1 MIWHYSEMGFFRGE
15 FHDHTT
21 RRPKWGWLRK
31 EHEMQYGAWSGMQD
45 LSEPYETVTAAARAD
60 NMKGRKSNG
69 STQQLD
75 ARVDKL
81 LLVCRSMW
89 ELVRDNTS
97 LTEDD
102 LMNKVLELD
111 LRDGVA
117 DGKMQQGVQNCSHC
131 GRAMSP
137 RHARCLYCGRE
148 DVTNEAF
155 DAAT

>member
-1 MIWHYSEMGFFRGE
+1 
-15 FHDHTT
+15 
-21 RRPKWGWLRK
+21 
-31 EHEMQYGAWSGMQD
+31 
-45 LSEPYETVTAAARAD
+45 
-60 NMKGRKSNG
+60 
-69 STQQLD
+69 
-75 ARVDKL
+75 VDKL
-81 LLVCRSMW
+81 VLVCRSMW

-111 LRDGVA
+111 LQDGVA
-117 DGKMQQGVQNCSHC
+117 DGKMKLGVQQCAHC

>member
-1 MIWHYSEMGFFRGE
+1 MI
-15 FHDHTT
+15 
-21 RRPKWGWLRK
+21 
-31 EHEMQYGAWSGMQD
+31 YGAWSGMQD
-45 LSEPYETVTAAARAD
+45 VRRHYENATAAARASA
-60 NMKGRKSNG
+60 KGDKANS
-69 STQQLD
+69 SVQQLE

-102 LMNKVLELD
+102 LMEKVLELD

-117 DGKMQQGVQNCSHC
+117 DGRMSQAVQTCAHC
-131 GRAMSP
+131 GRKMSP
-137 RHARCLYCGRE
+137 RHARCLYCGQE

>member
-1 MIWHYSEMGFFRGE
+1 M
-15 FHDHTT
+15 
-21 RRPKWGWLRK
+21 L
-31 EHEMQYGAWSGMQD
+31 YGAWSGMQNVGEQYAD
-45 LSEPYETVTAAARAD
+45 AAADALASE
-60 NMKGRKSNG
+60 KGRKANASL
-69 STQQLD
+69 QHLE

-81 LLVCRSMW
+81 VLVCRSMW

-111 LRDGVA
+111 LQDGVA
-117 DGKMQQGVQNCSHC
+117 DGKMKLGVQQCAHC

>member
-1 MIWHYSEMGFFRGE
+1 MI
-15 FHDHTT
+15 
-21 RRPKWGWLRK
+21 
-31 EHEMQYGAWSGMQD
+31 YGAWSGMQD
-45 LSEPYETVTAAARAD
+45 IGEQYADATASALASE
-60 NMKGRKSNG
+60 KGRKSNA
-69 STQQLD
+69 SLQQLE

-81 LLVCRSMW
+81 VLVCRSMW

-102 LMNKVLELD
+102 LMTKVLELD

-117 DGKMQQGVQNCSHC
+117 DGKMNPGVQTCAHC
-131 GRAMSP
+131 GRTMSP

>member
-1 MIWHYSEMGFFRGE
+1 MQNVGE
-15 FHDHTT
+15 
-21 RRPKWGWLRK
+21 
-31 EHEMQYGAWSGMQD
+31 QYAD
-45 LSEPYETVTAAARAD
+45 AAAEVLASE
-60 NMKGRKSNG
+60 KGRRANASL
-69 STQQLD
+69 QQLE

-81 LLVCRSMW
+81 VLVCRSMW

-102 LMNKVLELD
+102 LMAKVLELD
-111 LRDGVA
+111 LQDGVA
-117 DGKMQQGVQNCSHC
+117 DGKMNPGVQQCAHC

-148 DVTNEAF
+148 DVTREAF

>member
-1 MIWHYSEMGFFRGE
+1 MITQRVA
-15 FHDHTT
+15 
-21 RRPKWGWLRK
+21 RRGWLRK
-31 EHEMQYGAWSGMQD
+31 EIEMLYGAWSGTQVIGEQYAD
-45 LSEPYETVTAAARAD
+45 AAAEALASE
-60 NMKGRKSNG
+60 KGRRPNASL
-69 STQQLD
+69 QHLE

-81 LLVCRSMW
+81 VLVCRSLW

-117 DGKMQQGVQNCSHC
+117 DGKMSPGVQQCAHC
-131 GRAMSP
+131 GRTMSP

-148 DVTNEAF
+148 DATQEAF

>member
-1 MIWHYSEMGFFRGE
+1 ML
-15 FHDHTT
+15 D
-21 RRPKWGWLRK
+21 
-31 EHEMQYGAWSGMQD
+31 GAWSGMED
-45 LSEPYETVTAAARAD
+45 LSEQYEIGSAAARVEIQ
-60 NMKGRKSNG
+60 NRKPNASI
-69 STQQLD
+69 QQLE

-102 LMNKVLELD
+102 LMDKVLELD

-117 DGKMQQGVQNCSHC
+117 DGKMQQGVQKCVHC
-131 GRAMSP
+131 GRTLSP

-148 DVTNEAF
+148 DVTHEAF
-155 DAAT
+155 DTAT

>member
-1 MIWHYSEMGFFRGE
+1 MITQRVARNRWPRKDIEMI
-15 FHDHTT
+15 
-21 RRPKWGWLRK
+21 
-31 EHEMQYGAWSGMQD
+31 YGAWSGMED
-45 LSEPYETVTAAARAD
+45 LSEQYVIGSAAARVEIQ
-60 NMKGRKSNG
+60 NRKPNASI
-69 STQQLD
+69 QQLES
-75 ARVDKL
+75 RVDKL

-102 LMNKVLELD
+102 LMDKVLELD

-117 DGKMQQGVQNCSHC
+117 DGKMQQGVQQCAHC

>member
-1 MIWHYSEMGFFRGE
+1 
-15 FHDHTT
+15 
-21 RRPKWGWLRK
+21 
-31 EHEMQYGAWSGMQD
+31 MQD
-45 LSEPYETVTAAARAD
+45 LSEPYETVTAAARA
-60 NMKGRKSNG
+60 NMQGRKSNA
-69 STQQLD
+69 SVQQLE

-81 LLVCRSMW
+81 VLVCRSMW

-117 DGKMQQGVQNCSHC
+117 DGKMQQGVQKCAHC
-131 GRAMSP
+131 GRALSP

-148 DVTNEAF
+148 DATNEAF

>member
-1 MIWHYSEMGFFRGE
+1 M
-15 FHDHTT
+15 
-21 RRPKWGWLRK
+21 P
-31 EHEMQYGAWSGMQD
+31 YGAWSGMRDQG
-45 LSEPYETVTAAARAD
+45 EQYEDATADARTD
-60 NMKGRKSNG
+60 MQGRRSNA
-69 STQQLD
+69 SSQQLE

-81 LLVCRSMW
+81 ALVCRSMW

-117 DGKMQQGVQNCSHC
+117 DGKMQQGVQKCAHC
-131 GRAMSP
+131 GRSMSP